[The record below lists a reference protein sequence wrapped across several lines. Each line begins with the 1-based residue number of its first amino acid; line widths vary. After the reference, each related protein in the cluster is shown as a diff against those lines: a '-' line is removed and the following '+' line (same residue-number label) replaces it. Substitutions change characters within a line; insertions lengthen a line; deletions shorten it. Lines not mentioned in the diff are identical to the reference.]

1 MSRSMRTY
9 YYAVAGAMGGLIAWR
24 ASDLVGLSFTRNLYL
39 NEVIVGAL
47 IGLCIGLMI
56 GATEGMVTLSLRRAA
71 RSALYAAPIG
81 MLAGA
86 LALPLS
92 EVAFQALGGE
102 ALARVLGWSLFGLMI
117 GLAEGVTGRT
127 QSWKGAL
134 GGALG
139 GALLV
144 AAQLRLDNPVLGKAL
159 GLVVLGACIGAFIAL
174 ISVLLSRAWL
184 QVVSGKLRGAEFVL
198 DKYLR
203 AGGPSAIL
211 GSDAL
216 KADIALPDPDISPQH
231 ALLSSAGTHLTL
243 KDLSLKGT
251 FVNNRKV
258 ELAALADR
266 QTIRLGNTE
275 LVYHER
281 R

>member
-1 MSRSMRTY
+1 M
-9 YYAVAGAMGGLIAWR
+9 
-24 ASDLVGLSFTRNLYL
+24 
-39 NEVIVGAL
+39 
-47 IGLCIGLMI
+47 
-56 GATEGMVTLSLRRAA
+56 
-71 RSALYAAPIG
+71 
-81 MLAGA
+81 
-86 LALPLS
+86 
-92 EVAFQALGGE
+92 
-102 ALARVLGWSLFGLMI
+102 
-117 GLAEGVTGRT
+117 
-127 QSWKGAL
+127 
-134 GGALG
+134 
-139 GALLV
+139 
-144 AAQLRLDNPVLGKAL
+144 LGKAS
-159 GLVVLGACIGAFIAL
+159 GLIVLGACIGAFIAL

-216 KADIALPDPDISPQH
+216 KSDIALPDPDIAPQH
-231 ALLSSAGTHLTL
+231 ALLTGAGTHLTL

-251 FVNNRKV
+251 YVDSRKI